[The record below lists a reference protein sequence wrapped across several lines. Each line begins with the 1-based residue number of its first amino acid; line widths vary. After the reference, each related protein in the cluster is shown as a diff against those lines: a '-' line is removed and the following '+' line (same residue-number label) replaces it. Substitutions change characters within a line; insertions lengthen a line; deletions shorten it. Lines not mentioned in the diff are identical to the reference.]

1 MTGIVNR
8 YYNAWME
15 SSEEEDSSS
24 TSTDADSASKY
35 KPLEDSL
42 LKLNNI
48 EAPSIRA
55 DRESGDES
63 WWKGGGEL
71 SKDRSDYS
79 SIGSQDSV
87 SSPQKSL
94 STSFFSSKSKS
105 SERIVFGTANIDE
118 SVLQFGDLMD
128 TEVRYLSLDCDFSL
142 ISARDK

>member
-87 SSPQKSL
+87 RGPQKSH

-128 TEVRYLSLDCDFSL
+128 TEVRYFSLDCDFSL